1 MTVELHGN
9 VEAQLCHLASK
20 QGRDVGDL
28 VEEAI
33 REYLEAASVTDLEA
47 AEIAEAQVALVSE
60 LTGIPG
66 WKGDR

>member
-1 MTVELHGN
+1 MTVELPGS
-9 VEAQLCHLASK
+9 VEVQLCQLASK

-33 REYLEAASVTDLEA
+33 REYLEAASVTDLES

-60 LTGIPG
+60 LTGISG
-66 WKGDR
+66 IR